1 MADQHPATQALTPDT
16 SGRLQRLAF
25 DKSQSVPR
33 GGSLGLVLLAALAL
47 IAAAAGSI
55 YVQPPHAG
63 TYILALL
70 ALFGTIG
77 IGAVF
82 AVASGIMQWSNR
94 GQGTP
99 VLKAVVDNA
108 VEGLVVTGQSGRVFY
123 ANASYLDLIGSTDNT
138 DLRTIEH

>member
-1 MADQHPATQALTPDT
+1 MADQHPATQAPTPDT
-16 SGRLQRLAF
+16 SARLRRQAF

-33 GGSLGLVLLAALAL
+33 SGSVGLVLLAALAL

-55 YVQPPHAG
+55 YVEPPYAG

-77 IGAVF
+77 IGALF
-82 AVASGIMQWSNR
+82 AVASGIMQWSSR

-108 VEGLVVTGQSGRVFY
+108 FEGLVVTDQSGRVVY
-123 ANASYLDLIGSTDNT
+123 ANAPSLCLIGSTDNT